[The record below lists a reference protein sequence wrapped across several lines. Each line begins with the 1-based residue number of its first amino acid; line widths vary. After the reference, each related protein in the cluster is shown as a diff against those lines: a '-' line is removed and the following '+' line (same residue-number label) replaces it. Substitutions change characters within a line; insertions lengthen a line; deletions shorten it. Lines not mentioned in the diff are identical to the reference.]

1 MPPVPCLPLALLGT
15 SKRCKPGVLRSLF
28 GKRPQLDRC
37 TYGRVEESWASRLD
51 DQILRPD
58 LGCSML
64 VDDDEVPPA
73 LALVPSRDPDGTI
86 RRRILP
92 RG

>member
-1 MPPVPCLPLALLGT
+1 
-15 SKRCKPGVLRSLF
+15 
-28 GKRPQLDRC
+28 
-37 TYGRVEESWASRLD
+37 
-51 DQILRPD
+51 
-58 LGCSML
+58 ML